1 MARKTTPAVQQHDD
15 VDQETLNQG
24 VVSLRTVANNGVTV
38 AQMMGYDLVYDRE
51 RIVQEA
57 RFFMAQSAEAML
69 EAGKRLVMLK
79 ENEGHGKFLEIVEQQ
94 LGLQPRT
101 AQLMMQA
108 AVKYLGTPEL
118 TANTNMFSQL
128 GKSKLFELM
137 TLDNDALIELSEGGS
152 IAGLTL
158 DDVDRMSVRELKAA
172 LRDAR
177 ADITAKDTVIAGKAA
192 TITKMQTQ
200 QAKLQPPTPDE
211 DVAKLRRETSDYAFQ
226 TEAIIRGSLREG
238 IGLLSQ
244 NDIETG
250 ASQGEFVAGL
260 LAQLE
265 RAIAEVRSEFGVK
278 AQPDG
283 DPRPEWDKDR

>member
-1 MARKTTPAVQQHDD
+1 MARKITPDVQQHDD
-15 VDQETLNQG
+15 VDHGTLQDG
-24 VVSLRTVANNGVTV
+24 IVSLSAVASNSVAV
-38 AQMMGYDLVYDRE
+38 AQMMGYNLVYDCD

-108 AVKYLGTPEL
+108 AIKYLGTPEL
-118 TANTNMFSQL
+118 AANANVFSHL

-137 TLDNDALIELSEGGS
+137 TLDSDSLVELSEGGS

-158 DDVDRMSVRELKAA
+158 DEVDRMSVRELKEA
-172 LRDAR
+172 LREAR
-177 ADITAKDTVIAGKAA
+177 AEGKAKDDLLASRSA
-192 TITKMQTQ
+192 TIDKLQTK
-200 QAKLQPPTPDE
+200 QAKLAAPTHDE
-211 DVAKLRRETSDYAFQ
+211 EIAQVRRETSDAAFGA
-226 TEAIIRGSLREG
+226 EGIIRGTLRD
-238 IGLLSQ
+238 GLTRLT
-244 NDIETG
+244 NDQARSGLGHE
-250 ASQGEFVAGL
+250 EFCAGV

-265 RAIAEVRSEFGVK
+265 RAIAELRGDLGIK
-278 AQPDG
+278 ATPDG
-283 DPRPEWDKDR
+283 DARPEWDR